1 MLNHLSIKHFTIVE
15 HLDLDLAGGL
25 STITGETGAGKSILL
40 DALDLATGGK
50 AEAAQVRPGCD
61 KAEIYAC
68 FDVRRPVLL
77 QELEEQ
83 GIDTDNGQLILSR
96 IIAQDGRSRGYINGR
111 PVPVTMLRHIGEQL
125 VDIHG
130 QHAQQH
136 LLGKHAAR
144 DMLDAYGDYNPLLEQ
159 VRSSYQHWQSVSAL
173 LENKRRASD
182 EHIAR
187 LQLLEYQVGE
197 LDKLDL
203 QDGEVIGLEAEQKR
217 LASAEHTLL
226 NAQHAASMLTN
237 DDSDGDAKRLIQHA
251 LHKLSPLVHI
261 NPQLSN
267 SLELLGQA
275 LILVEE
281 AGHDLQTYIE
291 SFEIN
296 PQRLQQVETR
306 LGAIYDLARKHRLD
320 VDSLYQHYVALSD
333 ELSQLKG
340 GGNSLEEL
348 ELAAQQAEFNYQQVA
363 EKLSATRLKTA
374 KKLSRALQEQLA
386 LLALE
391 RAQTCFDVQPQAAR
405 LGNASG
411 IDQVE
416 LLISLNP
423 GQPLQPIAKVASGG
437 ELSRISLAL
446 QVLCSK
452 GPDTMIFDEVDVGV
466 GGATAE
472 RLGRMLKTIGQ
483 QKQVICVTHQP
494 QVAALAH
501 QHLRVSKIS
510 GKDKTHTRI
519 HTLNQEERSHELAR
533 MLGGLEVDQHT
544 LAHASTLLQSGQRA

>member
-50 AEAAQVRPGCD
+50 AEATQVRPGCD

-197 LDKLDL
+197 LD
-203 QDGEVIGLEAEQKR
+203 
-217 LASAEHTLL
+217 
-226 NAQHAASMLTN
+226 
-237 DDSDGDAKRLIQHA
+237 
-251 LHKLSPLVHI
+251 
-261 NPQLSN
+261 
-267 SLELLGQA
+267 
-275 LILVEE
+275 
-281 AGHDLQTYIE
+281 
-291 SFEIN
+291 
-296 PQRLQQVETR
+296 
-306 LGAIYDLARKHRLD
+306 
-320 VDSLYQHYVALSD
+320 
-333 ELSQLKG
+333 
-340 GGNSLEEL
+340 
-348 ELAAQQAEFNYQQVA
+348 
-363 EKLSATRLKTA
+363 
-374 KKLSRALQEQLA
+374 
-386 LLALE
+386 
-391 RAQTCFDVQPQAAR
+391 
-405 LGNASG
+405 
-411 IDQVE
+411 
-416 LLISLNP
+416 
-423 GQPLQPIAKVASGG
+423 
-437 ELSRISLAL
+437 
-446 QVLCSK
+446 
-452 GPDTMIFDEVDVGV
+452 
-466 GGATAE
+466 
-472 RLGRMLKTIGQ
+472 
-483 QKQVICVTHQP
+483 
-494 QVAALAH
+494 
-501 QHLRVSKIS
+501 
-510 GKDKTHTRI
+510 
-519 HTLNQEERSHELAR
+519 
-533 MLGGLEVDQHT
+533 
-544 LAHASTLLQSGQRA
+544 